1 MDTPADTATGDTA
14 APRPRL
20 TLKARELCQATPCA
34 RGNRPP
40 PAWWESG
47 PGPIRQAWLH
57 LGCAVRHLVSAGMA
71 LRDGLMES
79 PAVQRGCIA
88 LVAIAVLLAV
98 AMLASGCHAVPA
110 PAVAPTGPATP
121 AGAVIAAAGEAH
133 AAADAAAGAERD
145 RLGRVAADVDTA
157 HAAVTEDRKPDA
169 LGALG
174 VAQSHLSGVE
184 RSPEESARLA
194 QAEAD
199 RAAGRVEQAESTL
212 ASLRADAAQ
221 LAGEVATLRDRAAQA
236 EAERDR
242 AEIALIESGRKGAE
256 ALARAVDAERKG
268 VLRSQ
273 VARLSWIGIGCVAG
287 AAAAV
292 GLGIAF
298 GGVMALRRVGPA
310 AVGLGIV
317 GMGCLGAAQIIGSR
331 WFLPSVGIAGAVAL
345 AWFAVWAWRH
355 QKRGDLAQ
363 ELAVRS
369 GKVAAV
375 AKTAVPVLDAAYEE
389 ADESVRA
396 WLDAKVFARLGS
408 LMDRDEKA
416 TVHAIRAEAKAGEVA

>member
-1 MDTPADTATGDTA
+1 MGGRWYGSPMSKQSA
-14 APRPRL
+14 ASR
-20 TLKARELCQATPCA
+20 
-34 RGNRPP
+34 
-40 PAWWESG
+40 SG
-47 PGPIRQAWLH
+47 RSAQHDHPLAALSHRQQVALH
-57 LGCAVRHLVSAGMA
+57 LGCALRHLASAGRA

-79 PAVQRGCIA
+79 PMVQRGCIA
-88 LVAIAVLLAV
+88 LVAVAVLAAV
-98 AMLASGCHAVPA
+98 AMLASGCHAVPAPA

-121 AGAVIAAAGEAH
+121 AGAVIAAAGEAQ
-133 AAADAAAGAERD
+133 AAADAVAGAERD

-174 VAQSHLSGVE
+174 VAQSHLAGVA

-212 ASLRADAAQ
+212 AALRADAVQ
-221 LAGEVATLRDRAAQA
+221 LAGEVATLRDRAAKA

-242 AEIALIESGRKGAE
+242 AELALIEAGRKGAE

-317 GMGCLGAAQIIGSR
+317 GLGCLGAAQIIGSR
-331 WFLPSVGIAGAVAL
+331 WFLPAVGIAGAGCL

-363 ELAVRS
+363 ELAVRT

-389 ADESVRA
+389 ADASVRA
-396 WLDAKVFARLGS
+396 WLDAKVFAKLGS
-408 LMDRDEKA
+408 LMDREEKA

>member
-1 MDTPADTATGDTA
+1 MSKHRLASQSVRGVPHPL
-14 APRPRL
+14 API
-20 TLKARELCQATPCA
+20 
-34 RGNRPP
+34 
-40 PAWWESG
+40 SH
-47 PGPIRQAWLH
+47 RQQVTLH
-57 LGCAVRHLVSAGMA
+57 LGCAVRHLASAWRA
-71 LRDGLMES
+71 ARDGLIES
-79 PAVQRGCIA
+79 QAVQRWCVVCAVAAILAA
-88 LVAIAVLLAV
+88 L
-98 AMLASGCHAVPA
+98 AMLASGCTGKVPA
-110 PAVAPTGPATP
+110 GTPATATGATTP
-121 AGAVIAAAGEAH
+121 AGQVLAAAGEAQ
-133 AAADAAAGAERD
+133 AAVDAAAGAEKE
-145 RLGRVAADVDTA
+145 RLGRIASDVDSA

-174 VAQSHLSGVE
+174 VAQSHLDGVA
-184 RSPEESARLA
+184 RSPEESGRLA

-221 LAGEVATLRDRAAQA
+221 LAGEVATLRDRADKA

-242 AEIALIESGRKGAE
+242 AELALIEAGRKGAE

-298 GGVMALRRVGPA
+298 GGVLALRRVGPA
-310 AVGLGIV
+310 SVGLGIV

-331 WFLPSVGIAGAVAL
+331 WFLPAVGIAGAGCL

-363 ELAVRS
+363 ELAVRT

-389 ADESVRA
+389 ADDSVRA
-396 WLDAKVFARLGS
+396 WLDANVFARLGS
-408 LMDRDEKA
+408 LMNREEKA
-416 TVHAIRAEAKAGEVA
+416 TVHEIRAEVKAGEAA

>member
-1 MDTPADTATGDTA
+1 MACAAIQQIPDVQAASLALMLCAILAAVALLSGCNGEGVPVGTPAT
-14 APRPRL
+14 
-20 TLKARELCQATPCA
+20 
-34 RGNRPP
+34 
-40 PAWWESG
+40 
-47 PGPIRQAWLH
+47 
-57 LGCAVRHLVSAGMA
+57 
-71 LRDGLMES
+71 
-79 PAVQRGCIA
+79 
-88 LVAIAVLLAV
+88 
-98 AMLASGCHAVPA
+98 
-110 PAVAPTGPATP
+110 PTGAATP
-121 AGAVIAAAGEAH
+121 AGAVIATAGEAQ
-133 AAADAAAGAERD
+133 AAADAAAGAERE
-145 RLGRVAADVDTA
+145 RLGRIASDVDSA

-174 VAQSHLSGVE
+174 VAQSHLASVQ

-199 RAAGRVEQAESTL
+199 RAAGRVEQAESSL
-212 ASLRADAAQ
+212 ASLRADAVQ
-221 LAGEVATLRDRAAQA
+221 LAGEVATLRDRATKA

-242 AEIALIESGRKGAE
+242 AELALIEAGRKGAD

-273 VARLSWIGIGCVAG
+273 VARLSWIGIACVAG

-331 WFLPSVGIAGAVAL
+331 WFLPSVGAAGAVIL
-345 AWFAVWAWRH
+345 AWFAVWAWRR

-389 ADESVRA
+389 AGADVKEWLESH
-396 WLDAKVFARLGS
+396 VFAKLGT
-408 LMDRDEKA
+408 LMNREEKA
-416 TVHAIRAEAKAGEVA
+416 TVHEIRAEVKKGGVEAA